1 MHFSK
6 LLLREKGL
14 IEVSNKS
21 KAMRK
26 FMIVSAVTVA
36 TVDAL
41 HLQASVKSMN
51 ELSAERDH
59 SFAAIKAQSSKQ
71 FKTD

>member
-1 MHFSK
+1 MQFSK
-6 LLLREKGL
+6 LLLRRNRL

-26 FMIVSAVTVA
+26 FLFVSAVTVA

-51 ELSAERDH
+51 ELASERDNTF
-59 SFAAIKAQSSKQ
+59 SAIKAQVGKQ
-71 FKTD
+71 F